1 MNTYSNKTKS
11 EKVIILSQNPEE
23 IIGLSKQK
31 KAYIPANCLP
41 KDFEGWV
48 YIYCR
53 GGDKTLL
60 RTKKGYKIVP
70 FISEISHEEYE
81 ETDWCNY
88 SIVERF
94 YFKNGLTYTLQRH
107 RYFGDEIFRHLDG
120 GDYLSSREE
129 RRKDRLT
136 KRTGLTFD
144 ELWSKGKKI
153 KTLEPFVTE
162 EDYKER
168 DLNIWVAE
176 GVEMLDEPLRFSDF
190 RKYRKVRE
198 DKYAVAEQQGFIL
211 KPPKNWMFA
220 WKEKIDEIK

>member
-1 MNTYSNKTKS
+1 MNTYSSKTKS
-11 EKVIILSQNPEE
+11 EKVIILSRTPEE
-23 IIGLSKQK
+23 IVELSKQK
-31 KAYIPANCLP
+31 KAYILVNCLP

-53 GGDKTLL
+53 GGDGTLL

-70 FISEISHEEYE
+70 FNDEISHEEFE
-81 ETDWCNY
+81 KADWCNY
-88 SIVERF
+88 SIIGRF

-129 RRKDRLT
+129 RWRDRLT
-136 KRTGLTFD
+136 KRTGFTFD
-144 ELWSKGKKI
+144 ELWNKGKKI
-153 KTLEPFVTE
+153 KVLEPFVIQ
-162 EDYKER
+162 R
-168 DLNIWVAE
+168 DLNIFVAE
-176 GVEMLDEPLRFSDF
+176 DIEMLDEQLRFSDF
-190 RKYRKVRE
+190 RKYRTVRE

-220 WKEKIDEIK
+220 WKDVALKSLLNGV